1 MGSDSGQSGSEP
13 IRRQI
18 SPTLLGHQSL
28 IRKEK
33 KKAAVGVATV
43 TAEDELEELVD
54 VGGP

>member
-1 MGSDSGQSGSEP
+1 VDSGQSGSEP

-33 KKAAVGVATV
+33 KEVAVEVVTA
-43 TAEDELEELVD
+43 TAEDEPEELVD
-54 VGGP
+54 VSGL